1 MDFFSVKGIAAL
13 VGVAL
18 LFFHMR
24 QVRGRVRSLGQWLR
38 YLTLLYIA
46 VLMAGASL
54 DQFTS
59 DAPINWYNLAAL
71 GFPVLLILAMVVS
84 IREDR

>member
-1 MDFFSVKGIAAL
+1 MDFYSIKGVAAL
-13 VGVAL
+13 VGVLL
-18 LFFHMR
+18 LFWHMR
-24 QVRGRVRSLGQWLR
+24 SVRRRVDSLGQWLR
-38 YLTLLYIA
+38 YLTLLYVA

-59 DAPINWYNLAAL
+59 DAPINWYNFAAL